1 MNEKLTVEELVKAL
15 RCCASDGCN
24 EECPCYADVGCMDGN
39 MKQAAD
45 MLEELTKCKE
55 LSKLWSENQ
64 ALKKQLATAQAE
76 NSKLAQ
82 QVPHWISV
90 KDRLPKPEEEVIV
103 SCVALCGYK
112 QITTALY
119 EDGTV
124 NADESDW
131 NWTDV
136 DFDYDKK
143 SGIYYIPKGWW
154 EYKHYNPDDVY
165 NNQIDDAVTH
175 WMPLPEPP
183 KEEKTDE

>member
-1 MNEKLTVEELVKAL
+1 MDKDSQRIFEALYDLHDRYDEDPKHMICADGAEQIKKLSEKIDT
-15 RCCASDGCN
+15 
-24 EECPCYADVGCMDGN
+24 
-39 MKQAAD
+39 
-45 MLEELTKCKE
+45 
-55 LSKLWSENQ
+55 
-64 ALKKQLATAQAE
+64 LK
-76 NSKLAQ
+76 Q

-90 KDRLPKPEEEVIV
+90 KDRLPSPEEEVIV
-103 SCVALCGYK
+103 LCVALCGYK

-136 DFDYDKK
+136 NFDYDEK

-165 NNQIDDAVTH
+165 NNAVDDKVLY

-183 KEEKTDE
+183 KEENK

>member
-1 MNEKLTVEELVKAL
+1 MSEKLTVEELVKAL
-15 RCCASDGCN
+15 RLCTKKTENGETCITGQKDCPFGVAVLDCIERMNLAAGSLLESLAAERDG
-24 EECPCYADVGCMDGN
+24 
-39 MKQAAD
+39 
-45 MLEELTKCKE
+45 LKE
-55 LSKLWSENQ
+55 
-64 ALKKQLATAQAE
+64 QLAAALAE
-76 NSKLAQ
+76 NTKLAE

-183 KEEKTDE
+183 KEESNE

>member
-1 MNEKLTVEELVKAL
+1 MPEQLTVEELVKAL
-15 RCCASDGCN
+15 RCCVVAMSCTGCPLHDTSCGGVIEVVRKSIDALESLAAERDG
-24 EECPCYADVGCMDGN
+24 Y
-39 MKQAAD
+39 
-45 MLEELTKCKE
+45 KE
-55 LSKLWSENQ
+55 
-64 ALKKQLATAQAE
+64 QLAAALAE
-76 NSKLAQ
+76 NTKLAE

-90 KDRLPKPEEEVIV
+90 KDRMPEPETEVIV
-103 SCVALCGYK
+103 LCVTRTGYK
-112 QITTALY
+112 QITTAMY

-165 NNQIDDAVTH
+165 NNQIDDTVVS
-175 WMPLPEPP
+175 WMPLPKPSEAG
-183 KEEKTDE
+183 ETE